1 MKGINFMYI
10 YLYLKCPWKIT
21 FEEKVVCAVI
31 EKQPDFITLT
41 LDEITFF
48 AQHSEQK
55 PNLICFMMH
64 RDELEVFVYFLS
76 WFLTTDVFG
85 AVNLP

>member
-1 MKGINFMYI
+1 MGLVSQHTLEANMPGMKDINFVHI

-41 LDEITFF
+41 LDEIFF
-48 AQHSEQK
+48 FLHNTVNK
-55 PNLICFMMH
+55 NLI
-64 RDELEVFVYFLS
+64 
-76 WFLTTDVFG
+76 
-85 AVNLP
+85 

>member
-1 MKGINFMYI
+1 
-10 YLYLKCPWKIT
+10 
-21 FEEKVVCAVI
+21 
-31 EKQPDFITLT
+31 
-41 LDEITFF
+41 
-48 AQHSEQK
+48 
-55 PNLICFMMH
+55 MMH